1 MSMFAANKGGNRGTV
16 KILAVR
22 IDVSQMSFAG
32 AKLVKRPPAAGETG
46 RKPFVERERERK
58 RLIDTKRANSTRRGY
73 DGAWRALR
81 TEFLAANPLCSEDG
95 CRLPAT
101 DVDHIRAV
109 RDRPDLRLIWS
120 NLRSF
125 CHVHHSRHTART
137 QGFARPGNEF

>member
-1 MSMFAANKGGNRGTV
+1 
-16 KILAVR
+16 
-22 IDVSQMSFAG
+22 
-32 AKLVKRPPAAGETG
+32 VKRPPVAGQTG

-58 RLIDTKRANSTRRGY
+58 RLIDAKRANSTGRGY

-81 TEFLAANPLCSEDG
+81 GEFLAANPLCSKAG

-137 QGFARPGNEF
+137 QGFARPGNEC